1 MLREERSELGGI
13 SFASTF
19 VAALYVTADEEE
31 EEEEV
36 MKPFFSIQ
44 SCFSQRLDV
53 MLCEVFFVFGILAG
67 KVCELRGKL
76 RAKVHQ
82 NSCCEPF
89 MVSICFDGTKARI
102 EHHSAQNF

>member
-1 MLREERSELGGI
+1 LLREERSELGGI

-19 VAALYVTADEEE
+19 VAALYVTAD

-67 KVCELRGKL
+67 KVCELRGKFW
-76 RAKVHQ
+76 AKVHQ
-82 NSCCEPF
+82 NSCYEPF
-89 MVSICFDGTKARI
+89 MVSICFDGMKARI
-102 EHHSAQNF
+102 EHHLAQNF